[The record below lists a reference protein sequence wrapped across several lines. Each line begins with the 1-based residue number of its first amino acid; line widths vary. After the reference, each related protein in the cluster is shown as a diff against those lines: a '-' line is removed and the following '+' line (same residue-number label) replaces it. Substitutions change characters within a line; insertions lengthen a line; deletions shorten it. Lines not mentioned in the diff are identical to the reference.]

1 VADRS
6 NSAPTHTPCRRCSS
20 AHAPRSSLRS
30 RSLPLAHVKRGL
42 QSLAPSVVQ
51 LDGDGS
57 VLVPQL
63 IRNMSKHDAAR
74 TLVIFDGEKRQAAY
88 TAPQGSHCARTL
100 TLLAVRPLFL

>member
-1 VADRS
+1 
-6 NSAPTHTPCRRCSS
+6 
-20 AHAPRSSLRS
+20 
-30 RSLPLAHVKRGL
+30 
-42 QSLAPSVVQ
+42 VVQ

-88 TAPQGSHCARTL
+88 TAPQGSHLHCLRFALSSSDCDGVHT
-100 TLLAVRPLFL
+100 VV